1 MIEIALLGLL
11 GLNVFQTIYWSR
23 QVQKLVDKVMSGSYA
38 QYKSSETI
46 GPAQVKAQHSDDTPE
61 DLRILQDFRLL

>member
-46 GPAQVKAQHSDDTPE
+46 APTQVKAQHSDDTPE